1 MSSKPDVRRLLKKQ
15 QTERNKETK
24 VTHPFAKY
32 DETNRLICIVC
43 NSPVKSHAVW
53 QAHLGSTVHRDNI
66 QKLKALKQ
74 QHQQQSL
81 KRKASSPPPQ
91 QQQDTKRSRMEEIEL
106 DEQVSSSDEEE
117 EEEEDQD
124 MGLPNDFFDSAE
136 PIEEDED
143 EEEENNGSIPTG
155 FFDDPEVEARI
166 QGHLAPEE
174 QAQVN
179 LEKDL
184 EAFNDAMIDVT
195 KESKQEQ
202 DQDDETFWLERHE
215 DISREQALLDQ
226 RVEKL
231 KLMRQQGQIPHTETQ
246 TNDDS
251 GLKSSVRQLLKSK
264 VVQHT
269 ESMFDDDD
277 DESESE
283 EEEDWRAQ
291 QL

>member
-74 QHQQQSL
+74 QQQQQQQQQQSL
-81 KRKASSPPPQ
+81 KRKAPSPPP
-91 QQQDTKRSRMEEIEL
+91 QDTKRSRMEEIEL
-106 DEQVSSSDEEE
+106 DEQVSSEEE

-136 PIEEDED
+136 PIEEDEEE

-166 QGHLAPEE
+166 QGNLAPGE

-231 KLMRQQGQIPHTETQ
+231 KLMRQQGQLPHNETQ
-246 TNDDS
+246 TNDDM

-277 DESESE
+277 ESESE

>member
-1 MSSKPDVRRLLKKQ
+1 MSSKADVRRLLKKQ
-15 QTERNKETK
+15 QTERNKESK

-43 NSPVKSHAVW
+43 NSPVKSQAVW

-66 QKLKALKQ
+66 QKLKTLKQ
-74 QHQQQSL
+74 QQQQQQQQQSL
-81 KRKASSPPPQ
+81 KRKAPSPP
-91 QQQDTKRSRMEEIEL
+91 QQDTKRSRMEEIEL
-106 DEQVSSSDEEE
+106 DEQESSE

-124 MGLPNDFFDSAE
+124 QDQDMGLPSDFFDSAE
-136 PIEEDED
+136 PIEEDE
-143 EEEENNGSIPTG
+143 EEEQENNGSIPTG
-155 FFDDPEVEARI
+155 FFDDPEEEARI

-231 KLMRQQGQIPHTETQ
+231 KLMRQQGQLPHHETQ
-246 TNDDS
+246 TNDDM

-269 ESMFDDDD
+269 KSMFDDDD
-277 DESESE
+277 ESDS

>member
-74 QHQQQSL
+74 QQQQQQQSL
-81 KRKASSPPPQ
+81 KRKAPSPPP

-117 EEEEDQD
+117 EDQD

-136 PIEEDED
+136 PIEED

-231 KLMRQQGQIPHTETQ
+231 KLMRQQGQTPHTETQ
-246 TNDDS
+246 ANDDL

-264 VVQHT
+264 IVQHT
-269 ESMFDDDD
+269 ESMFDDD